1 MANDVRSSDDNRE
14 SISAAMPHRDR
25 DADNQNHARFRSDSR
40 KVVTRAVGGG
50 EPDPEPERISG
61 VWL

>member
-1 MANDVRSSDDNRE
+1 MANDARSSDDNRE

-50 EPDPEPERISG
+50 ETRSRA
-61 VWL
+61 